1 MMWGKENAWTR
12 VFAVSQQFLCLVKTS
27 DLGVDK
33 QNRHCGSEQRRRHL
47 TRGVCECQSPLP
59 LGEVYCTGQVKC
71 VFHHMWK
78 AGLISRPNFNQGT
91 FRSLQRAL
99 NILSSSVNICE
110 EVIYSFFCF
119 LKKKYFWGFG
129 FYWQN
134 NWRQDRKQVWGVG
147 GDMQQRAP
155 RPGHKPGAL
164 CTWDARST
172 HWAKRRPYRF
182 NKCVILTGAHSI
194 SSHSFTVTQSQ
205 VTETWQECSFATN
218 TSLLKQDMWPII
230 ILISLVIG

>member
-110 EVIYSFFCF
+110 EVIYSF
-119 LKKKYFWGFG
+119 G

-134 NWRQDRKQVWGVG
+134 NWRQDRKQVLGGGVTCSKG
-147 GDMQQRAP
+147 H
-155 RPGHKPGAL
+155 PGRDTNPGPSVHGTPALRTELNGAL
-164 CTWDARST
+164 TD
-172 HWAKRRPYRF
+172 
-182 NKCVILTGAHSI
+182 
-194 SSHSFTVTQSQ
+194 
-205 VTETWQECSFATN
+205 
-218 TSLLKQDMWPII
+218 
-230 ILISLVIG
+230 LISVSFWQGLTLLAHTVLQ

>member
-119 LKKKYFWGFG
+119 LKKKNIF
-129 FYWQN
+129 
-134 NWRQDRKQVWGVG
+134 
-147 GDMQQRAP
+147 
-155 RPGHKPGAL
+155 GAL
-164 CTWDARST
+164 AFID
-172 HWAKRRPYRF
+172 RRTEDRTGNRLGGVTCSKGHPGRDT
-182 NKCVILTGAHSI
+182 NPGPSVHGTPALRTELNGALT
-194 SSHSFTVTQSQ
+194 
-205 VTETWQECSFATN
+205 
-218 TSLLKQDMWPII
+218 D
-230 ILISLVIG
+230 LISVSF